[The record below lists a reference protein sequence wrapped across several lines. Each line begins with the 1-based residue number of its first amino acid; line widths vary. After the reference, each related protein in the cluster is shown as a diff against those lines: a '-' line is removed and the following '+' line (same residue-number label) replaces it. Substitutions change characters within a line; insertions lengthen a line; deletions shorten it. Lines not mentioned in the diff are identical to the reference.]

1 MAEADYPGSPYC
13 AVNFYPS
20 EVDQHGY
27 GMHGRCEAVKKPCG
41 AVDRGP
47 DAEGAMTASL
57 PIDRG
62 GTQDPHRPIQHRTPP
77 PPPQPSGHCVWGEG
91 HADCSM
97 PKTENENAAH
107 CHESRAECEGPC
119 AEDYA
124 SAWCPPGDT
133 GMRRTIRYMPTAPQT
148 PVDLSAGC
156 PPSAP
161 DCAWERVN
169 GGTGTHC
176 PGPCITVGET
186 QSRLEC
192 QIAAVS
198 KDRTIGTDAARRRP
212 NAPCAIVWFERSH
225 DCHLATRCTGDG
237 LTNLRQ
243 GWVLDLAGVR
253 NEQPAPQ
260 PPPPPTGFGCDA
272 NEPDCAWV
280 HQSAGHSS
288 EGCPGPCVRL
298 GTAATKLECQ
308 LAGTSGRDAAGNPS
322 PGSSEYCALVWFER
336 DHSCYKAMR
345 CDGLTMLDRAWTLP
359 LDESSAPASNPP
371 PAPPP
376 PPRSPP
382 PPPPP
387 HHGDARFGTPEEVCR
402 PVSFSYDPTPYT
414 ALVAHGQCRSRGGSL
429 ASIHSQFDEATITGM
444 IPRGTHVW
452 IGLHDLSGG
461 SRCNAQGIREWA
473 WADGTNGDCESQP
486 RTCLCRS

>member
-62 GTQDPHRPIQHRTPP
+62 GTQDPHRPTQHRTPP
-77 PPPQPSGHCVWGEG
+77 PPPQSSGHCVWGEG

-124 SAWCPPGDT
+124 SAWCAPGDT
-133 GMRRTIRYMPTAPQT
+133 GMRRTIRYMPTT
-148 PVDLSAGC
+148 PGAHRPPSPSRTSVDLSAGC
-156 PPSAP
+156 PTSAP
-161 DCAWERVN
+161 DCAWELVN
-169 GGTGTHC
+169 RGTGTHC
-176 PGPCITVGET
+176 PGPCITVGEA
-186 QSRLEC
+186 QSKLEC

-237 LTNLRQ
+237 LANLRQ

-253 NEQPAPQ
+253 NEQPAHQ
-260 PPPPPTGFGCDA
+260 PPPPPTAFGCPAD
-272 NEPDCAWV
+272 EPGKMMILSRFVALSV
-280 HQSAGHSS
+280 SLILKVSPLQTAP
-288 EGCPGPCVRL
+288 GCTNPTD
-298 GTAATKLECQ
+298 TA
-308 LAGTSGRDAAGNPS
+308 RRAA
-322 PGSSEYCALVWFER
+322 R
-336 DHSCYKAMR
+336 
-345 CDGLTMLDRAWTLP
+345 
-359 LDESSAPASNPP
+359 APASAWAPHPP
-371 PAPPP
+371 SWSA
-376 PPRSPP
+376 S
-382 PPPPP
+382 
-387 HHGDARFGTPEEVCR
+387 
-402 PVSFSYDPTPYT
+402 
-414 ALVAHGQCRSRGGSL
+414 SRVSL
-429 ASIHSQFDEATITGM
+429 AKMQRAIST
-444 IPRGTHVW
+444 
-452 IGLHDLSGG
+452 
-461 SRCNAQGIREWA
+461 
-473 WADGTNGDCESQP
+473 
-486 RTCLCRS
+486 